1 MDFGFQTGLLF
12 TGDQAKGLDLK
23 MEAPAIF
30 PTSAFIMDSL
40 DEFLT
45 KRAAGGYTYNRSN
58 NPNRAQ
64 LAEMVDYL
72 EGGVGSVICAGG
84 MSAITT
90 TFLSLLAPGDHVLS
104 NASLYTESMDFFES
118 LLAKFKIEHD
128 YVDMADLAA
137 LRAAMKPN
145 TKLLYSEVLSNPM
158 TRVLDVAAAA
168 EIAHAAGALL
178 VIDNTFTTGLA
189 IKPLQ
194 FGADIVI
201 NSMTKFMNGHSDAV
215 AGSVTGRE
223 KALMDRIAADA
234 EMLGAPCDPV
244 TAWLVQRGLYTIGV
258 RVPRQMQNAAKL
270 AAALEEDPRVL
281 SVSHPSLLSHPDHA
295 LAVRQMGDNLGA
307 MLVFRLPDDHVK
319 LNAFTEQLTHVR
331 YAPTLGGLRTTLAH
345 PANTSHLH
353 MSEANREKLGL
364 YYGSIRLSVG
374 LEEPEDLIADFKNA
388 LKVYD

>member
-1 MDFGFQTGLLF
+1 MDFGFNTGLLF
-12 TGDQAKGLDLK
+12 TGDQPNGLDLK

-40 DEFLT
+40 DEFLE

-104 NASLYTESMDFFES
+104 NASLYAESMDFFES
-118 LLAKFKIEHD
+118 LLSKFHITHD
-128 YVDMADLAA
+128 YVDMTDLAA
-137 LRAAMKPN
+137 LKAVIRPN
-145 TKLLYSEVLSNPM
+145 TKMIYSEVLSNPM
-158 TRVLDVAAAA
+158 TRVLDVAGAA

-189 IKPLQ
+189 IKPLT

-215 AGSVTGRE
+215 AGSITGRDAARM
-223 KALMDRIAADA
+223 KHIANDA
-234 EMLGAPCDPV
+234 EMLGAPCDPM

-258 RVPRQMQNAAKL
+258 RVPRQMKNAAAL
-270 AAALEEDPRVL
+270 AKALEEDPRVL
-281 SVSHPSLLSHPDHA
+281 SVSHPSLTSHPDHD
-295 LAVRQMGDNLGA
+295 LAVRQMGENLGP
-307 MLVFRLPDDHVK
+307 MLVFRLQDDHEK
-319 LNAFTEQLTHVR
+319 LNAFTERLTHVR

-345 PANTSHLH
+345 PANTSHQS
-353 MSEANREKLGL
+353 MSEAAREKLGL
-364 YYGSIRLSVG
+364 YYGSVRLSVG